1 MTLSG
6 TVSRVE
12 IKRGSAGADETIFR
26 RGMLGEEGRTR
37 ASAVS
42 SLGGARKRVGGI
54 SGGPAISTYFHGSD
68 FSGPGVT
75 VSAVFTSRGNY
86 IKSFCKGRE
95 N

>member
-1 MTLSG
+1 M
-6 TVSRVE
+6 E
-12 IKRGSAGADETIFR
+12 IKRDSARADETIFR
-26 RGMLGEEGRTR
+26 RAGTGEGKWVGEKGQAGRSEK
-37 ASAVS
+37 ASGWDFR
-42 SLGGARKRVGGI
+42 GGA
-54 SGGPAISTYFHGSD
+54 AISTYFHGSD

>member
-1 MTLSG
+1 MTLSR

-12 IKRGSAGADETIFR
+12 IKRDSAGADETIFR
-26 RGMLGEEGRTR
+26 REGR
-37 ASAVS
+37 
-42 SLGGARKRVGGI
+42 LARKGPRKGTNSGWDFNGG
-54 SGGPAISTYFHGSD
+54 GRAAAISTYFHGSD
-68 FSGPGVT
+68 FSGPAGVT

>member
-1 MTLSG
+1 M
-6 TVSRVE
+6 E
-12 IKRGSAGADETIFR
+12 IKRDSARADETIFR
-26 RGMLGEEGRTR
+26 RAGAWCERGVTEERREGGEKGQAERSEK
-37 ASAVS
+37 ASGWDFR
-42 SLGGARKRVGGI
+42 GGA
-54 SGGPAISTYFHGSD
+54 AISTYFHGSD

>member
-1 MTLSG
+1 M
-6 TVSRVE
+6 E
-12 IKRGSAGADETIFR
+12 IKRDSARADETIFR
-26 RGMLGEEGRTR
+26 RAGAWCERGETEGRGEKGQAER
-37 ASAVS
+37 SEKASGWDFR
-42 SLGGARKRVGGI
+42 GGA
-54 SGGPAISTYFHGSD
+54 AISTYFHGSD